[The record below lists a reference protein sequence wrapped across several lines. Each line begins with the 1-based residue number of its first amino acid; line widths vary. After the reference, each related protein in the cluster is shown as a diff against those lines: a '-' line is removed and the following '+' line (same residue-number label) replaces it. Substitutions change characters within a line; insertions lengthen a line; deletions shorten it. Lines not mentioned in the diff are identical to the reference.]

1 PIKSMLQKEGTPA
14 VIQYLRDSSP
24 CMCCRVGRRIQGEN
38 MRIRINERH
47 DVPQQPADREWIPL
61 DNDPSNSNSPGMS
74 WIPGQW
80 RYGRGKE
87 WRGSANGYYHSVLNM
102 VFDGLICFSM
112 RNRCLHS
119 PFLQ

>member
-1 PIKSMLQKEGTPA
+1 MPNTFSIHLLIIVS
-14 VIQYLRDSSP
+14 
-24 CMCCRVGRRIQGEN
+24 
-38 MRIRINERH
+38 INAKLFPS
-47 DVPQQPADREWIPL
+47 VPQQPADREWIPL

-119 PFLQ
+119 PFLQCPLRKVRHLSTLWIHAFMGACVELS